1 MSIVPEWELICSRQI
16 YLTLPDTLY
25 MIGNVIGSFVGAPL
39 TDLYGRRKNLI
50 GNMVGM
56 TVSML
61 LCLVPGGVMVFASV
75 RIFQGYF
82 SAAAYNAVYC
92 SFVEHIPKAK
102 RAMIV
107 PLLGLIFLYDI
118 KN

>member
-25 MIGNVIGSFVGAPL
+25 MIGNMVGCIVGVPL
-39 TDLYGRRKNLI
+39 TDLFGRRKNAI
-50 GNMVGM
+50 GNMLGM

-61 LCLVPGGVMVFASV
+61 LCLLPGGVMVFASV
-75 RIFQGYF
+75 RLFQGYF

-92 SFVEHIPKAK
+92 SFIEYVPKTK

-107 PLLGLIFLYDI
+107 PLYGLIFLYLAE
-118 KN
+118 N